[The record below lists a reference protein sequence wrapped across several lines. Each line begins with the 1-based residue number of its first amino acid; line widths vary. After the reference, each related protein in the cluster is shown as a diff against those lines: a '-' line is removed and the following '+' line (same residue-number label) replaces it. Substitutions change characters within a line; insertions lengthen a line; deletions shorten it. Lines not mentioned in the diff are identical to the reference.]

1 MGVPQ
6 RTMLPSSSLG
16 YWRGTQGLSGP
27 SGPEGAVMPQGVSGL
42 SAGTGAVSIGGQQW
56 HPSVLYLLGLIIA
69 EMIAFGWLGRVLK

>member
-1 MGVPQ
+1 
-6 RTMLPSSSLG
+6 
-16 YWRGTQGLSGP
+16 
-27 SGPEGAVMPQGVSGL
+27 MPQGVSGL